1 MKIDIGISEESRKE
15 IVLGLSKLLADTYTL
30 YLKTQNFHWNVTGP
44 MFHSLHTMFEGQY
57 VELAE
62 AADTIAERIRALG
75 SPAPGSYAA
84 FSELMSIK
92 EETGQ
97 PNAAEMVEQL
107 VLGQEAVIRLARSL
121 YPAVSAASDEATLDL
136 LTVRIEVH
144 EKAAWMLRSM
154 IA

>member
-1 MKIDIGISEESRKE
+1 MKIDIGITEDGRKE
-15 IVLGLSKLLADTYTL
+15 IVEGLSKLLADTYTL

-44 MFHSLHTMFEGQY
+44 MFHSLHIMFEEQY
-57 VELAE
+57 TELA
-62 AADTIAERIRALG
+62 AAVDTIAERIRALG

-92 EETGQ
+92 EEVGQ
-97 PNAAEMVEQL
+97 PGAKEMVEQL

-121 YPAVSAASDEATLDL
+121 YPAVEEASDEATLDL